1 MQADV
6 SFSPSPAFWVI
17 LGVIVLWFLARWL
30 WVRRSRK
37 AGSSARPP
45 AFSLFGDVTESV
57 LPTGWSE
64 QQIVAL
70 FGDVRMDLRSRPP
83 TDGATL
89 RVFHLVGDVNLR
101 VSTGTRVV
109 TGGTTLFGDQRV
121 EVGHGEGPEFEVRAW
136 GLVGDVHVT
145 E

>member
-1 MQADV
+1 MRADV

-30 WVRRSRK
+30 WIRRSRGS
-37 AGSSARPP
+37 GSSPRPP

-57 LPTGWSE
+57 LPTGWSD

-89 RVFHLVGDVNLR
+89 RVFHLLGDIKLR

-121 EVGHGEGPEFEVRAW
+121 EVGPGEGPELEVRAW

>member
-1 MQADV
+1 M
-6 SFSPSPAFWVI
+6 
-17 LGVIVLWFLARWL
+17 
-30 WVRRSRK
+30 
-37 AGSSARPP
+37 
-45 AFSLFGDVTESV
+45 TESV
-57 LPTGWSE
+57 LPTGWSD

-70 FGDVRMDLRSRPP
+70 FGDVRLDLRSRPP

-89 RVFHLVGDVNLR
+89 RVFHLLGDVKLR
-101 VSTGTRVV
+101 VSTGTRIV

-121 EVGHGEGPEFEVRAW
+121 EVGHGEGPELEVRAW